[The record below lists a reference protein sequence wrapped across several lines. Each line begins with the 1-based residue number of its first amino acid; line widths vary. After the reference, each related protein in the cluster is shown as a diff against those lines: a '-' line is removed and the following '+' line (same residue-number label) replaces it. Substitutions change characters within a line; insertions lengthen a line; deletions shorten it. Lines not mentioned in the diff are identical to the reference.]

1 MNIEEIINLL
11 QNSSDFSGIINEH
24 EPLAQKSTFKV
35 GGTARFFLSPSDIS
49 SFNYAYNLLKQNN
62 IKHFILGGGSNIVF
76 PDSEYQGVI
85 LSTSN
90 LNSITILD
98 KEQTHI
104 LKAELSSSIPE
115 LSQKINENTVFV
127 KCLCGTPTA
136 TFVSFCTKNN
146 LSGAEQFAGL
156 PGSIGGA
163 LYMNARCFDK
173 SISDIT
179 VATTHLTYSESQIS
193 EKELLFSPSQWDYK
207 KSPFQKTKQE
217 ADKIVLNGIFF
228 LTQKTS
234 EQHSQIESDCKKF
247 ISERV
252 DKGHFKF
259 PSAGSVFKNNR
270 EFGKPS
276 GKIIDECGLKGTQI
290 GGAQIAPF
298 HGNFIIN
305 INHAT
310 ASDIKK
316 LVELCQKEVEN
327 KFNFKLQNE
336 IIFVDN

>member
-11 QNSSDFSGIINEH
+11 SNTPDFSGIIKEH
-24 EPLAQKSTFKV
+24 EHLASKTTFKV
-35 GGTARFFLSPSDIS
+35 GKTARVFLSPSDIS
-49 SFNYAYNLLKQNN
+49 SFTYAYKLLKQNN
-62 IKHFILGGGSNIVF
+62 VKHFILGGGSNIVF
-76 PDSEYQGVI
+76 PDSEYEGVI

-90 LNSITILD
+90 LNSINILD
-98 KEQTHI
+98 KEQTNL
-104 LKAELSSSIPE
+104 LKTKLSSSVSE
-115 LSQKINENTVFV
+115 LSQKINDNIVFV
-127 KCLCGTPTA
+127 ECLCGTPTA

-146 LSGAEQFAGL
+146 LSGAEQFSGL

-173 SISDIT
+173 SISDIIA
-179 VATTHLTYSESQIS
+179 ATTHLSYSQNQIS
-193 EKELLFSPSQWDYK
+193 TEELLFSPTQWDYK
-207 KSPFQKTKQE
+207 KSPFQENEQQSF
-217 ADKIVLNGIFF
+217 KIVTSGIFI
-228 LTQKTS
+228 LSQKSS
-234 EQHSQIESDCKKF
+234 EEHDRIESDCKKF
-247 ISERV
+247 ISERI

-276 GKIIDECGLKGTQI
+276 GKIIDECGLKGSQI

-316 LVELCQKEVEN
+316 LVELCQTEVEK
-327 KFNFKLQNE
+327 KFHFKLQNE
-336 IIFVDN
+336 IIFVEN